1 MSQMASTL
9 WDKLTN
15 IIPNG
20 NILQLTSSKK
30 GLFVECLTLV
40 WRVWLATVHLTTGL
54 MLEPESCRPSMIR
67 TRTWNS
73 STCVMYGYAKQVY
86 IGCLKLNWLRLIG
99 GSLLTSWFTFL
110 LICIRTLHTEGSML
124 DINWLQEVKELVKLN
139 ACGNI
144 WLFLCNIQGEIVFQ
158 NLQNLW
164 VAKSLMSSYILCK
177 ILSF

>member
-86 IGCLKLNWLRLIG
+86 IGCLKLNWLRYRGIFADVMVYIFAHLHKDFTYRRKHVRYKLTP
-99 GSLLTSWFTFL
+99 GS
-110 LICIRTLHTEGSML
+110 
-124 DINWLQEVKELVKLN
+124 
-139 ACGNI
+139 
-144 WLFLCNIQGEIVFQ
+144 
-158 NLQNLW
+158 
-164 VAKSLMSSYILCK
+164 
-177 ILSF
+177 